1 MGTTEREN
9 LTRDRELTITRT
21 FAAPRT
27 LVFRV
32 WTQPE
37 HFTQWLGAKDF
48 VTTFCQM
55 DVRSGGT
62 YQACIQ
68 SPQGSDHWMQGVYH
82 EIIEP
87 ERLVFTFAWL
97 DEDGQPKHETLV
109 TVTFVEQGDRTLMT
123 FHQAIFES
131 TESRNLH
138 QSGWDE
144 CFDRLNAYLTVLQFQ
159 ISANMKLIF
168 AQLKAC

>member
-1 MGTTEREN
+1 MGTTDREDMV
-9 LTRDRELTITRT
+9 TGDRELTITRV

-27 LVFRV
+27 LVFQV

-37 HFTQWLGAKDF
+37 HFTQWLGPKDF

-55 DVRSGGT
+55 DVRPGGT

-68 SPQGSDHWMQGVYH
+68 SPQGSDHWMQGVYR

-97 DEDGQPKHETLV
+97 DEDGQPKQETLV
-109 TVTFVEQGDRTLMT
+109 TVTFTAQNEQTLMT

-131 TESRNLH
+131 TESRNAH
-138 QSGWDE
+138 QSGWSE
-144 CFDRLNAYLTVLQFQ
+144 CFDRLEVHL
-159 ISANMKLIF
+159 ANL
-168 AQLKAC
+168 